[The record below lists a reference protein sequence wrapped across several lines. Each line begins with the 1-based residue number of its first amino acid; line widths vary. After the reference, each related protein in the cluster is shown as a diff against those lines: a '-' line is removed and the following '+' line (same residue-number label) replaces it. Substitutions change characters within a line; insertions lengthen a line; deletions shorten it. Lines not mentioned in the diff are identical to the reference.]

1 MTQLLSAIVDAPSSL
16 TAIVAPDLHIVRANQ
31 AFLASLGCTSDNL
44 RPVLQRPD
52 VSGGEKIVEVAD
64 GRAADTEGD
73 FDITLSRGPGDF
85 TLLRFRMTR
94 QSLPDIGDCLVLV
107 GSDET
112 RRRTT
117 EMALAQ
123 SAKLITLGEMATGMA
138 HELNQ
143 PLNVIKLAAQDARL
157 EIEEARDPATAASPV
172 TAYVHDGLQRIEA
185 QVDQIG
191 RAHV

>member
-1 MTQLLSAIVDAPSSL
+1 M
-16 TAIVAPDLHIVRANQ
+16 RANA
-31 AFLASLGCTSDNL
+31 AFLASLGCTEGSL
-44 RPVLQRPD
+44 KPVLQRPD
-52 VSGGEKIVEVAD
+52 VSGGERIIEFAESRSAD
-64 GRAADTEGD
+64 AESDV
-73 FDITLSRGPGDF
+73 DITLSRGAGDF

-94 QSLPDIGDCLVLV
+94 RAFPDIGDCLVLV

-143 PLNVIKLAAQDARL
+143 PLNVIKLVAQDVREYAPKLIATIL
-157 EIEEARDPATAASPV
+157 ER
-172 TAYVHDGLQRIEA
+172 GLT
-185 QVDQIG
+185 
-191 RAHV
+191 